1 MSRGTLALV
10 GTPIGNL
17 GDITYRAVETLRSAD
32 RIFAEDTRRT
42 RVLLSH
48 LQIEGKRLHS
58 LHAHSTAR
66 DIEVALEI
74 LEGGE
79 TIALVTDAGMPGISD
94 PGAELVRRAREA
106 GVLVTVIPGPSAV
119 TSAIALAGFGG
130 SAFHFLGF
138 LPRRT
143 SKRREAILELR
154 SLACPIVFFESPRRI
169 QETLAELH
177 ELLGPRAVVIGR
189 ELTKKFEEVIHST
202 LDRAGEGR
210 DEWLGE
216 LTIVV
221 EGARGDTP
229 PEEGEQGIDE
239 KIKDLLRAGLST
251 RDVVSQLSGARDREG
266 KRLSKRD
273 LYGRAEALRTDDLA
287 SSPGEDS
294 DPEMC

>member
-17 GDITYRAVETLRSAD
+17 GDITYRAVETLRAAD

-58 LHAHSTAR
+58 LHAHSTLR

-74 LEGGE
+74 LEAGE
-79 TIALVTDAGMPGISD
+79 TIALVTDAGMPAISD

-106 GVLVTVIPGPSAV
+106 EIPVTVIPGPSAV
-119 TSAIALAGFGG
+119 TSAVALAGFGG

-154 SLACPIVFFESPRRI
+154 SLSCPIVFFESPRRI
-169 QETLAELH
+169 VETLAELH
-177 ELLGPRAVVIGR
+177 ELLGPRQVVIGR

-202 LDRAGEGR
+202 LDRAAEGR
-210 DEWLGE
+210 PEWLGE
-216 LTIVV
+216 LTVV
-221 EGARGDTP
+221 VDGARGDVAP
-229 PEEGEQGIDE
+229 GEDELDVDE
-239 KIKDLLRAGLST
+239 KISALLRAGLST

-266 KRLSKRD
+266 KRLSKRE
-273 LYGRAEALRTDDLA
+273 LYGRAEALRAQELG
-287 SSPGEDS
+287 PGPREDS
-294 DPEMC
+294 DREMC